1 MPANRD
7 NFLPAMSAIARE
19 AGALLMHYFQ
29 KHIKIEYKGDADLV
43 TAADRAS
50 EALIR
55 ERIQQQFPGHDVL
68 GEEQGLNDQGS
79 DYRWYV
85 DPLDGTTNFAHG
97 YPVFCVSMA
106 LEHRELERRESER
119 RASKQQA
126 EKQAQRIAGVVY
138 DPTRDELFSAE
149 QGKGAHLN
157 GAAIRVSQAAHLKE
171 SLLATGFPSHK
182 RHKNPNIHFYHQITL
197 RTHGVRR
204 AGSAALDLCNVASGR
219 FDGFWEFNLNPWD
232 TAAGALI
239 VEEAGGK
246 ISRFD
251 GSPFEI
257 DSRETLAS
265 NGLIHPALVEEF
277 EEIFA
282 GRGLDP
288 LPNPRD
294 YKQ

>member
-1 MPANRD
+1 MPAHRD

-106 LEHRELERRESER
+106 LERREPER
-119 RASKQQA
+119 K
-126 EKQAQRIAGVVY
+126 AQRIAGVVY

-149 QGKGAHLN
+149 QGGGAHLN
-157 GAAIRVSQAAHLKE
+157 GAAIQVSQTAQLKE

-246 ISRFD
+246 VSRFD

-265 NGLIHPALVEEF
+265 NKVLHPALVQEF

-288 LPNPRD
+288 LPDPRE
-294 YKQ
+294 YKR

>member
-1 MPANRD
+1 
-7 NFLPAMSAIARE
+7 
-19 AGALLMHYFQ
+19 
-29 KHIKIEYKGDADLV
+29 
-43 TAADRAS
+43 
-50 EALIR
+50 
-55 ERIQQQFPGHDVL
+55 
-68 GEEQGLNDQGS
+68 
-79 DYRWYV
+79 
-85 DPLDGTTNFAHG
+85 
-97 YPVFCVSMA
+97 
-106 LEHRELERRESER
+106 
-119 RASKQQA
+119 
-126 EKQAQRIAGVVY
+126 VVY

-288 LPNPRD
+288 LPNPGD

>member
-1 MPANRD
+1 MPANRE

-50 EALIR
+50 ETLIR

-97 YPVFCVSMA
+97 YPVFCVSMG
-106 LEHRELERRESER
+106 LEHRELEHRVSKAQSETPAR
-119 RASKQQA
+119 
-126 EKQAQRIAGVVY
+126 RIAGVVY

-149 QGKGAHLN
+149 HGQGAHLN
-157 GAAIRVSQAAHLKE
+157 GAAIHVSQAAQLKE

-232 TAAGALI
+232 TAAGVLI

-246 ISRFD
+246 VSRFD
-251 GSPFEI
+251 GSAFKI
-257 DSRETLAS
+257 DSSETLAS
-265 NGLIHPALVEEF
+265 NGLIHPALVQEF

-294 YKQ
+294 YKNK

>member
-29 KHIKIEYKGDADLV
+29 KHIKIEYKGEADLV

-106 LEHRELERRESER
+106 LEHRESERRESQ
-119 RASKQQA
+119 KQG
-126 EKQAQRIAGVVY
+126 QRIAGVVY

-149 QGKGAHLN
+149 RGQGAHLN
-157 GAAIRVSQAAHLKE
+157 GAAMQVSQTAHLKE
-171 SLLATGFPSHK
+171 SLLATGFPSQK
-182 RHKNPNIHFYHQITL
+182 RHKNPNIYFYHQITL

-246 ISRFD
+246 VSRFD

-265 NGLIHPALVEEF
+265 NKLLHPALVQEF

-288 LPNPRD
+288 LPSPRD
-294 YKQ
+294 YKR

>member
-1 MPANRD
+1 MPSSSQRRD

-106 LEHRELERRESER
+106 LEYRES
-119 RASKQQA
+119 Q
-126 EKQAQRIAGVVY
+126 KQARRIAGVVY

-149 QGKGAHLN
+149 QGRGAHLN
-157 GAAIRVSQAAHLKE
+157 GAPMQVSQTAHMKE
-171 SLLATGFPSHK
+171 TLLATGFPSQK

-232 TAAGALI
+232 TAAGVLI
-239 VEEAGGK
+239 VEEAGGRV
-246 ISRFD
+246 SLFD

-265 NGLIHPALVEEF
+265 NKLLHPALVHEF
-277 EEIFA
+277 KEIFA

-288 LPNPRD
+288 LPSPLD
-294 YKQ
+294 YKK

>member
-1 MPANRD
+1 
-7 NFLPAMSAIARE
+7 
-19 AGALLMHYFQ
+19 MHHFQ

-106 LEHRELERRESER
+106 LEHRELERRESGPL
-119 RASKQQA
+119 ASKEQA
-126 EKQAQRIAGVVY
+126 EKQALRIAGVVY

-288 LPNPRD
+288 LPNPGD

>member
-1 MPANRD
+1 
-7 NFLPAMSAIARE
+7 MSAIARE

-106 LEHRELERRESER
+106 LERRELEHRE
-119 RASKQQA
+119 A
-126 EKQAQRIAGVVY
+126 EKQEQRIAGVVY

-149 QGKGAHLN
+149 QGRGAHLN
-157 GAAIRVSQAAHLKE
+157 GAAIHVSQAAHLKE
-171 SLLATGFPSHK
+171 SLLATGFPSQK

-232 TAAGALI
+232 TAAGVLI

-246 ISRFD
+246 VSRFD
-251 GSPFEI
+251 GSAFKI
-257 DSRETLAS
+257 DSSETLAS
-265 NGLIHPALVEEF
+265 NGLIHPALVQEF

-288 LPNPRD
+288 LPDPRI
-294 YKQ
+294 YKKK